1 MARSKPRKSKVVKVR
16 LERTAQHLE
25 HRDRKEKTV
34 LIHDVMSSILRDCP
48 PVKKEEPIS
57 IEEIGH
63 WFDTDP
69 EAPVILISMPAEGPS
84 FDEKPQIRISIND
97 HGVARELRTRG
108 INQTHPAWEL
118 ALRVVGPTLMD
129 LTSEALQEAAQLMA
143 ARTKEGG
150 WTPVD

>member
-1 MARSKPRKSKVVKVR
+1 MARSRPRKSKVVKVR
-16 LERTAQHLE
+16 QERTAQHLE
-25 HRDRKEKTV
+25 HRARKEEVV
-34 LIHDVMSSILRDCP
+34 LIHDVVSSILRDCP

-108 INQTHPAWEL
+108 IDETHSAWEL

-129 LTSEALQEAAQLMA
+129 MTSEILQEAAQLMA
-143 ARTKEGG
+143 TQTKDGG
-150 WTPVD
+150 WIPVD

>member
-1 MARSKPRKSKVVKVR
+1 MARSRPRKSKVVRVR
-16 LERTAQHLE
+16 QERTAQHLE
-25 HRDRKEKTV
+25 HKARKEEIV
-34 LIHDVMSSILRDCP
+34 LIHDLVSSILRDCP

-97 HGVARELRTRG
+97 HAVARELRTRG
-108 INQTHPAWEL
+108 IDETHSAWEL
-118 ALRVVGPTLMD
+118 ALRAVGPTLMD
-129 LTSEALQEAAQLMA
+129 LTSEVLQEAAQSMA
-143 ARTKEGG
+143 TQTKESA
-150 WTPVD
+150 WIPVD